1 VVADSVEET
10 ILDLN
15 AAKRDSLLQ
24 QRAGGGGGDDDAAA
38 DAAAAAAAAPAMH
51 HHSSGSHGE
60 LQDEDEDED
69 EAAARRWDVEGIE
82 RGVLSSLTDSL
93 LSPRCSRSPEPPLE
107 TAAEPESEDL

>member
-1 VVADSVEET
+1 M
-10 ILDLN
+10 
-15 AAKRDSLLQ
+15 KRS
-24 QRAGGGGGDDDAAA
+24 GGALVPSRRWGRHGGRGAYKF
-38 DAAAAAAAAPAMH
+38 
-51 HHSSGSHGE
+51 E

>member
-24 QRAGGGGGDDDAAA
+24 QRAGGGGGDDD
-38 DAAAAAAAAPAMH
+38 
-51 HHSSGSHGE
+51 
-60 LQDEDEDED
+60 
-69 EAAARRWDVEGIE
+69 AAARRWDVEGIE